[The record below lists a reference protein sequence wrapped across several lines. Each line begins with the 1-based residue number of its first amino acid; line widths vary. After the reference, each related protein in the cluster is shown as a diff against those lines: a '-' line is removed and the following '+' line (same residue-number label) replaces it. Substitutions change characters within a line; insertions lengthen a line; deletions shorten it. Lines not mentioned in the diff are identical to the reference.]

1 MIRGMLALVIVAVA
15 CTEGRS
21 ANTGGDDPIAGKLV
35 GAWDATMTLDRPYPL
50 QPGSPEARAICG
62 TIGVIENHN
71 KNASAEE
78 VMSATQLG
86 VYDLPLSRIGLEWND
101 KVPFPAAVVN
111 TVSTRS
117 YASST
122 GATDSVRIVLNPG
135 GEERIVLSGRY
146 EPSGIQGMWTAQSA
160 RGTANGSFSMR
171 PHVSANVARRSCPSS

>member
-21 ANTGGDDPIAGKLV
+21 ANTGGDDAIAGKLV

-50 QPGSPEARAICG
+50 QPRSSEARTICG
-62 TIGVIENHN
+62 TIGVIENRT
-71 KNASAEE
+71 KSASAEE

-86 VYDLPLSRIGLEWND
+86 VYDLPLSRIGLEWSG
-101 KVPFPAAVVN
+101 KAPFPAA
-111 TVSTRS
+111 TASTTRTRS
-117 YASST
+117 YTSPTS
-122 GATDSVRIVLNPG
+122 DSVRIVLNPG
-135 GEERIVLSGRY
+135 SEERIVLSGRY